1 MMVQKSTCV
10 TLRETKKERCA
21 LNYLNNEPTP
31 SLTERLG
38 QYAASD
44 AYPFHMPG
52 HKRRPGALGGALP
65 EALDITEI
73 DGFDDLHDP
82 EGVLAEAME
91 RAARLY
97 GSKKARFL
105 VNGST
110 CGILAGI
117 HAAAPR
123 GSTVLVARNCH
134 KSVYHAIELLDLRP
148 VYLAPRL
155 DVRSGVAGSIDP
167 AEVETALAAHPDAKL
182 VVITSPTYEG
192 VMSELSGIA
201 LRCRRAGVPLLVDE
215 AHGAHFGLRGGFAA
229 SATGCADLVVQSLHK
244 TLPSPTQTALL
255 HWNSDLIPFEAVE
268 HGLDIFETS
277 SPSYPLMAAMDHC
290 LRLLEAEGESL
301 LAAWIDRMER
311 FDRAVWGLKRLRV
324 LGKGGDAV
332 EFHPE
337 FWYLDPS
344 KIVISGRGAGLTG
357 PALMAA
363 LRERFGLELEMA
375 AGDYAIAMSGLC
387 DTDEGMER
395 LVQALWT
402 LEREAERADLPPL
415 PERRLPERLPVPRW
429 AAPAADCLRAQREW
443 LSPRQAVGRVS
454 AEYVWAYPPGIPVLT
469 PGEQVGEEQAG
480 QLEWLASCGVNLKS
494 TSGRAGLLAVVK

>member
-192 VMSELSGIA
+192 VMSELPGIA

-277 SPSYPLMAAMDHC
+277 SPSYPLMAAMHGAVRSGG
-290 LRLLEAEGESL
+290 LGAET
-301 LAAWIDRMER
+301 AA
-311 FDRAVWGLKRLRV
+311 
-324 LGKGGDAV
+324 
-332 EFHPE
+332 
-337 FWYLDPS
+337 
-344 KIVISGRGAGLTG
+344 GAGQG
-357 PALMAA
+357 
-363 LRERFGLELEMA
+363 
-375 AGDYAIAMSGLC
+375 
-387 DTDEGMER
+387 
-395 LVQALWT
+395 
-402 LEREAERADLPPL
+402 
-415 PERRLPERLPVPRW
+415 RRR
-429 AAPAADCLRAQREW
+429 
-443 LSPRQAVGRVS
+443 GGI
-454 AEYVWAYPPGIPVLT
+454 PPGVLV
-469 PGEQVGEEQAG
+469 P
-480 QLEWLASCGVNLKS
+480 
-494 TSGRAGLLAVVK
+494 

>member
-1 MMVQKSTCV
+1 MNYPNN
-10 TLRETKKERCA
+10 ECA
-21 LNYLNNEPTP
+21 LPLE
-31 SLTERLG
+31 ERLR
-38 QYAASD
+38 QYAATD

-52 HKRRPGALGGALP
+52 HKRQAGALGGALP

-82 EGVLAEAME
+82 EGVLADAMD

-148 VYLAPRL
+148 MYLAPVI
-155 DVRSGVAGSIDP
+155 DPYSGVAGSIDP
-167 AEVETALAAHPDAKL
+167 ADVETALAEHPDARL

-192 VMSELSGIA
+192 VMSELPGIA
-201 LRCRRAGVPLLVDE
+201 LRCSRAGVPLLVDE

-255 HWNSDLIPFEAVE
+255 HWNSKLIPFEAVE
-268 HGLDIFETS
+268 HALDIFETS

-290 LRLLEAEGESL
+290 LRLLEADGEAL
-301 LAAWIDRMER
+301 LTAWADRMER

-332 EFHPE
+332 ELHPD

-344 KIVISGRGAGLTG
+344 KIVILGRGAGLTG

-375 AGDYAIAMSGLC
+375 AGDYAVAMTGLC

-395 LVQALWT
+395 LVRALWT
-402 LEREAERADLPPL
+402 LEREAEEANVPTLSERDLP
-415 PERRLPERLPVPRW
+415 RRVPVPEW
-429 AAPAADCLRAQREW
+429 AAPAAACLRAEREW
-443 LSPRQAVGRVS
+443 LQPRQAVGRIS

-469 PGEQVGEEQAG
+469 PGERVGIRQAE
-480 QLEWLASCGVNLKS
+480 QLEWMAACGVSLKH
-494 TSGRAGLLAVVK
+494 TGGREGLLAVVCETAPADL